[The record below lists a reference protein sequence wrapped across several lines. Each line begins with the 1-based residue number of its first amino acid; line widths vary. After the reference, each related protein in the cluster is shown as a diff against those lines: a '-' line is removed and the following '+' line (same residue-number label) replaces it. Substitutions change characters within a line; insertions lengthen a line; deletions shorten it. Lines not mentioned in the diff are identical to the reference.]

1 MADRI
6 AELLAE
12 EQQLHLRLKAIREE
26 IDAEIRRI
34 HQATAVSLGNR
45 YTEREQQIATLVRQR
60 MRNKQIADQ
69 LNIAERTVKFHI
81 SSMLA
86 KMNVKTRLDL

>member
-26 IDAEIRRI
+26 IDAEARRI
-34 HQATAVSLGNR
+34 HQIIAANTARR
-45 YTEREQQIATLVRQR
+45 YTDREYQILSLLRTRLS
-60 MRNKQIADQ
+60 NKQIAAQ
-69 LNIAERTVKFHI
+69 LNISVRTVKFHV
-81 SSMLA
+81 SGMLA
-86 KMNVKTRLDL
+86 KMNVKSRLDL

>member
-12 EQQLHLRLKAIREE
+12 EQQLHLRLKTIREE